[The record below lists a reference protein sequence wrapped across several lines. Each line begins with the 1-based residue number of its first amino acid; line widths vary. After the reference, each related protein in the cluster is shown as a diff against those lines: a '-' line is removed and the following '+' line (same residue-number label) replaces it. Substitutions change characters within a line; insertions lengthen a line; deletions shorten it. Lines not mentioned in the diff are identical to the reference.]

1 MGRLDDGR
9 MRRFLGF
16 MGRIQEQVLDK
27 VENETVL
34 WWTSGRSGGGEG
46 EQGLDGLQLSL
57 DVDEP
62 T

>member
-1 MGRLDDGR
+1 
-9 MRRFLGF
+9 